1 MDLELGGKVAIV
13 TGAAGGLGR
22 AICRGLVAE
31 GAAVVVNYRGK
42 ARAAHELVAE
52 LADRAGGRAAAVC
65 ADVSRETDVAA
76 LFDAAERQF
85 GTVDVLVNNAAV
97 CPTAPIQDVPLDVW
111 TRTLDVNLTAA
122 FLTCRE
128 MIRRLLS
135 AARPGRI
142 VNVSS
147 TAAFLGSTTGHGPY
161 DASKGGLVSLTV
173 SLAREMASHAIA
185 VNAVAP
191 GMIRTDM
198 TAETLAAREDSY
210 VARIPLRR
218 IADAQEIADVVVFL
232 ASPRASYMTGTTVN
246 VSGGLWMH

>member
-1 MDLELGGKVAIV
+1 MDLHLDQKIALV
-13 TGAAGGLGR
+13 TGGSRGLGR
-22 AICRGLVAE
+22 AICRGLAAE
-31 GAAVVVNYRGK
+31 GAAIVVNYRGS
-42 ARAAHELVAE
+42 ASAASEVVAE
-52 LADRAGGRAAAVC
+52 LQRGAGGRAAAVC
-65 ADVSRETDVAA
+65 ADVSREPDVAA
-76 LFDAAERQF
+76 LFDAAERHF

-97 CPTAPIQDVPLDVW
+97 CPTAPLQDVSLDVW

-128 MIRRLLS
+128 MIRRLLA

-147 TAAFLGSTTGHGPY
+147 TAAFLGSTSGHGPY

-173 SLAREMASHAIA
+173 SLAREVAGHGIA

-198 TAETLAAREDSY
+198 TAETLRAHEDRY
-210 VARIPLRR
+210 LARIPLRR
-218 IADAQEIADVVVFL
+218 IADAREIADVVVFL